1 MMTMSQ
7 RQRAIDFF
15 NDLAMTGTLAQDSW
29 EILLPGLS
37 ARGLVFGGRP
47 LTTVLRPL
55 LHTGMDWHYLRWR
68 STVVLG
74 LFRKLAEAMRLDST
88 LRAQVH
94 LTPEEEALIQIP
106 CGFPTIL
113 PTARLDS
120 FFTVRDDGSYHLNYV
135 ELNGESPASMAYSD
149 VLADLFLETPLMKAF
164 AERYDVD
171 SLAVGR
177 RSAVDA
183 LLRIYYQWR
192 RNRNKLP
199 DIAIV
204 DWTGV
209 PTTTE
214 FHLFVDYFA
223 RYGITVTLCDPND
236 MEFRGGTLYA
246 GGRPVDYVYKRVL
259 TTELLQRFGIEHPIV
274 DALRAG
280 AICMANPFACKLVH
294 KKASFAVASD
304 ERNAYLFTPEEQ
316 EAIRQHIPWT
326 RVLADRTSVAPDG
339 TTIDL
344 LPWASANKQDL
355 VLKPNDE
362 YGGKG
367 VLIGWETEQ
376 AEWDAALRAAL
387 SEPAIVQ
394 ARATIAYEDF
404 PSLTPAG
411 AVDVSRRLVDSDPF
425 IFNGDTID
433 GCLVRLSK
441 VTLLNVTA
449 GGGSVVPAYIVD
461 ARA

>member
-1 MMTMSQ
+1 MTQ
-7 RQRAIDFF
+7 RHAAIDFYHE
-15 NDLAMTGTLAQDSW
+15 LCTTGSLAQDTW
-29 EILLPGLS
+29 EVLYPGLR

-68 STVVLG
+68 STLTLSV
-74 LFRKLAEAMRLDST
+74 FRKMADAMLLDPV
-88 LRAQVH
+88 LRAQVY
-94 LTPEEEALIQIP
+94 LTPEEEELIQIP
-106 CGFPTIL
+106 TGFATVL

-120 FFTVRDDGSYHLNYV
+120 FFTVYPDGAYKLNYV

-149 VLADLFLETPLMKAF
+149 VLAELFLETPLMQHF
-164 AERYDVD
+164 QERYHVD
-171 SLAVGR
+171 MIPGR
-177 RSAVDA
+177 RNAVDA
-183 LLRIYYQWR
+183 LLRIYFSWR
-192 RNRNKLP
+192 GNRDKLP

-204 DWTGV
+204 DWKGV

-223 RYGITVTLCDPND
+223 RYGIKVTICDPHD
-236 MEFRGGTLYA
+236 MEWHGGKLYA
-246 GGRPVDYVYKRVL
+246 DGRPVDYVYKRVL
-259 TTELLQRFGIEHPIV
+259 TTELLQKFGLDHPII

-280 AICMANPFACKLVH
+280 AICMANPFPCKMVH

-304 ERNAYLFTPEEQ
+304 ERNAYLFNAEEL

-326 RVLADRTSVAPDG
+326 RVVEERMTVDPDG
-339 TTIDL
+339 IPIDL
-344 LPWASANKQDL
+344 LPWASMNKDNL

-367 VLIGWETEQ
+367 VLIGWETDLDTWNQ
-376 AEWDAALRAAL
+376 AL
-387 SEPAIVQ
+387 SEALKEPAIVQ

-404 PSLTPAG
+404 PSFLPDG
-411 AVDVSRRLVDSDPF
+411 ELDISHRLVDCDPF
-425 IFNGDTID
+425 VFNGDTID

-449 GGGSVVPAYIVD
+449 GGGSVVPAFVID
-461 ARA
+461 PK

>member
-1 MMTMSQ
+1 MSQ
-7 RQRAIDFF
+7 RQNAIDVYH
-15 NDLAMTGTLAQDSW
+15 DLCTTGALAQDTW
-29 EILLPGLS
+29 DVLLPGLS
-37 ARGLVFGGRP
+37 ARGLVFGDRP

-55 LHTGMDWHYLRWR
+55 LNTGMDWHYLRWR

-74 LFRKLAEAMRLDST
+74 VFRKMAETLLDDPA
-88 LRAQVH
+88 LRQQVY
-94 LTPEEEALIQIP
+94 LTPEEEELIQIP
-106 CGFPTIL
+106 AGFDTIL

-120 FFTVRDDGSYHLNYV
+120 FFTVHDDGAYQLSYV

-149 VLADLFLETPLMKAF
+149 VLSDLFLETPLMRAF
-164 AERYDVD
+164 GEHYHIEPV
-171 SLAVGR
+171 AVGR

-183 LLRIYYQWR
+183 LLRIYYQWLG
-192 RNRNKLP
+192 NRSKLP
-199 DIAIV
+199 DIVIV
-204 DWTGV
+204 DWKGV

-214 FHLFVDYFA
+214 FHLFVRYFA
-223 RYGITVTLCDPND
+223 RYGITVTICAPDE
-236 MEFRGGTLYA
+236 MEFSNGVLYA
-246 GGRPVDYVYKRVL
+246 NGRAVDFVYKRVL
-259 TTELLQRFGIEHPIV
+259 TTELLQRYRLDHPIV

-304 ERNAYLFTPEEQ
+304 ERNAYLFNPIEQ

-326 RVLADRTSVAPDG
+326 RIVEDRQTLAPNGDS
-339 TTIDL
+339 IDL
-344 LPWASANKQDL
+344 LPWASEQKNEL

-367 VLIGWETEQ
+367 VLIGWECEQ
-376 AEWDAALRAAL
+376 REWDAALQAAL
-387 SEPAIVQ
+387 IDPAIIQ
-394 ARATIAYEDF
+394 ARALIAYEEF
-404 PSLTPAG
+404 PTLMPGG
-411 AVDVSRRLVDSDPF
+411 AVDVSSRLVDSDPF

-449 GGGSVVPAYIVD
+449 GGGSVVPAFIVD
-461 ARA
+461 KKV

>member
-1 MMTMSQ
+1 MSQ
-7 RQRAIDFF
+7 RQRAIDFY
-15 NDLAMTGTLAQDSW
+15 NDLATTGTLAQESW
-29 EILLPGLS
+29 EVLLPGLS

-55 LHTGMDWHYLRWR
+55 LNTGMDWHYLRWR
-68 STVVLG
+68 STIVLG
-74 LFRKLAEAMRLDST
+74 VFRKLAEAMLLDPA
-88 LRAQVH
+88 LRAQAH
-94 LTPEEEALIQIP
+94 LTAEEEALIEIP
-106 CGFPTIL
+106 SGFPTIL

-149 VLADLFLETPLMKAF
+149 VLSDLFLETPLMKAF
-164 AERYDVD
+164 GERYHVD

-177 RSAVDA
+177 RSAIDA

-192 RNRNKLP
+192 GNRDKLP

-204 DWTGV
+204 DWEGV

-223 RYGITVTLCDPND
+223 RYGITVTICDPND
-236 MEFRGGTLYA
+236 MEFRDGTLYA

-259 TTELLQRFGIEHPIV
+259 TTELIQRFGIEHPIV

-316 EAIRQHIPWT
+316 EAIHQHIPWT
-326 RVLADRTSVAPDG
+326 RVLEERKTVSPDG
-339 TTIDL
+339 ADIDL
-344 LPWASANKQDL
+344 VPWASANKEEL

-376 AEWDAALRAAL
+376 DEWDAALRAAL
-387 SEPAIVQ
+387 SDPAIVQ

-449 GGGSVVPAYIVD
+449 GGGSVVPAFVVD
-461 ARA
+461 PRN

>member
-1 MMTMSQ
+1 MSQ
-7 RQRAIDFF
+7 RQLAIDHYHE
-15 NDLAMTGTLAQDSW
+15 LCTSGALAQETWDA
-29 EILLPGLS
+29 LLPGMS
-37 ARGLVFGGRP
+37 ARGLVFGARP

-74 LFRKLAEAMRLDST
+74 VFRKLAEAMLHDPA

-94 LTPEEEALIQIP
+94 LTPEEETLIQIP
-106 CGFPTIL
+106 TGFDTTL

-120 FFTVRDDGSYHLNYV
+120 FFTVHPDGSYQLNYI
-135 ELNGESPASMAYSD
+135 EMNGESPASMAYSD
-149 VLADLFLETPLMKAF
+149 VLSDLFLETPLMRAF
-164 AERYDVD
+164 GERYHVEPV
-171 SLAVGR
+171 AVGR

-192 RNRNKLP
+192 GNRAKLP

-204 DWTGV
+204 DWEGV

-223 RYGITVTLCDPND
+223 RYGITVTICDPQK
-236 MEFRGGTLYA
+236 MEFRGGVLYA
-246 GGRPVDYVYKRVL
+246 DGRAVDYVYKRVL
-259 TTELLQRFGIEHPIV
+259 TTELLERYRLDHPII

-280 AICMANPFACKLVH
+280 AICMANPFTCKLVH

-304 ERNAYLFTPEEQ
+304 ERNAHLFTAVEQ

-326 RVLADRTSVAPDG
+326 RIVAERRTVAPDG
-339 TTIDL
+339 ATIDL
-344 LPWASANKQDL
+344 LPWSSAHKDEL

-367 VLIGWETEQ
+367 VLIGWESEQ
-376 AEWDAALRAAL
+376 PVWDAALQAAL
-387 SEPAIVQ
+387 TDPSIIQ

-404 PSLTPAG
+404 PALTPAG
-411 AVDVSRRLVDSDPF
+411 AVDISQRLVDSDPF
-425 IFNGDTID
+425 IFNGDTVD

-449 GGGSVVPAYIVD
+449 GGGSVVPAFIVD
-461 ARA
+461 KRD

>member
-1 MMTMSQ
+1 MSQ
-7 RQRAIDFF
+7 RQHAIDFF
-15 NDLAMTGTLAQDSW
+15 NDLAAAGTFAQDSW
-29 EILLPGLS
+29 EILFPGLL

-68 STVVLG
+68 STVVLAI
-74 LFRKLAEAMRLDST
+74 FRKLAEAMRLDPA

-94 LTPEEEALIQIP
+94 LTAAEEELIRIP

-120 FFTVRDDGSYHLNYV
+120 FFTVQEDGSYHLNYV

-149 VLADLFLETPLMKAF
+149 VLAELFLETPLMKAF
-164 AERYDVD
+164 AERYHVD

-177 RSAVDA
+177 RNAVDA

-192 RNRNKLP
+192 RKRDKLP
-199 DIAIV
+199 DVAIV
-204 DWTGV
+204 DWAGV

-223 RYGITVTLCDPND
+223 RYGITVTICDPTD

-246 GGRPVDYVYKRVL
+246 DGRPVDYVYKRVL
-259 TTELLQRFGIEHPIV
+259 TTELLQRFGLEHPIV

-280 AICMANPFACKLVH
+280 AICMANPFTCKLVH
-294 KKASFAVASD
+294 KKASFAVVSD

-316 EAIRQHIPWT
+316 DAIHQHIPWT
-326 RVLADRTSVAPDG
+326 RVVEERKSVAPNG
-339 TTIDL
+339 AAIDL
-344 LPWASANKQDL
+344 LPWASANKEEL

-376 AEWDAALRAAL
+376 AEWDVALRAAL

-394 ARATIAYEDF
+394 ARAPIAYEDF
-404 PSLTPAG
+404 PSLTPTG
-411 AVDVSRRLVDSDPF
+411 AVDISRRLVDSDPF

-461 ARA
+461 RRA

>member
-1 MMTMSQ
+1 MSQ
-7 RQRAIDFF
+7 RQLAIDYYHE
-15 NDLAMTGTLAQDSW
+15 LCTSGSLAQDTW
-29 EILLPGLS
+29 NILLPGLS
-37 ARGLVFGGRP
+37 ARGLVFGDRP

-68 STVVLG
+68 STVILG
-74 LFRKLAEAMRLDST
+74 VFRKLAEALRADAA

-94 LTPEEEALIQIP
+94 LTPEEEILIQIP
-106 CGFPTIL
+106 TGFDTIL

-120 FFTVRDDGSYHLNYV
+120 FLTVHADGSYHLNYV

-149 VLADLFLETPLMKAF
+149 VLSELFLETPLMQAF
-164 AERYDVD
+164 GARYHVEP
-171 SLAVGR
+171 LAVGR

-192 RNRNKLP
+192 GNRSKLP
-199 DIAIV
+199 DLVIV
-204 DWTGV
+204 DWEGV

-223 RYGITVTLCDPND
+223 RYGIAATICDPGR
-236 MEFRGGTLYA
+236 MEFRNGALYA
-246 GGRPVDYVYKRVL
+246 DGRAVDYVYKRVL
-259 TTELLQRFGIEHPIV
+259 TTELLQRYGLNHPII

-280 AICMANPFACKLVH
+280 AICMANPFTCKLVH

-304 ERNAYLFTPEEQ
+304 ERNAHLFTPTEQ

-326 RVLADRTSVAPDG
+326 RIVEERKTLAPDG
-339 TTIDL
+339 EIIDL
-344 LPWASANKQDL
+344 LPWAATHRHEL

-367 VLIGWETEQ
+367 VLIGWECEQ
-376 AEWDAALRAAL
+376 AEWDAALQAAMT
-387 SEPAIVQ
+387 EPAIIQ
-394 ARATIAYEDF
+394 TRATIAYEEF
-404 PSLTPAG
+404 PSLTPGG
-411 AVDVSRRLVDSDPF
+411 AVDISQRLVDSDPF

-433 GCLVRLSK
+433 GCLVRLSR

-449 GGGSVVPAYIVD
+449 GGGSVAPAFVVD
-461 ARA
+461 RRD